1 MGKIIRAFCAAVLI
15 GVLALTASPS
25 ASAIT
30 VSRASSVSALS
41 CFGAAAR
48 APGNAPCFN
57 TSINGIYPSIKDAAA
72 DGGFSTILCGSMK
85 RADATPKVC
94 ILGVK
99 AAPVTIGVIGD
110 SHIGSYAAAL
120 SILAAK
126 NNWRLELYWKGGCPF
141 SDAQRV
147 HDAVLSSA
155 CKKFVKL
162 ARHQILEAQYDL
174 LITTQVSGVEWV
186 PSIALS
192 GPKMAENGLI
202 SLWYDI
208 AKSGTPILVI
218 KDNPRPIP
226 KVLAC
231 LTSKGLTKCDQPR
244 SKAFKLDP
252 QVAAVKRLANS
263 KVRLVNFDNVFCS
276 STACSPVIGHVIV
289 YRDANHVTSTFTK
302 TLGPYLLPHIR
313 KALLN

>member
-1 MGKIIRAFCAAVLI
+1 MLI
-15 GVLALTASPS
+15 GVLALIASPS
-25 ASAIT
+25 ASANT
-30 VSRASSVSALS
+30 VKEASSVSALS

-48 APGNAPCFN
+48 APGKTPCFN
-57 TSINGIYPSIKDAAA
+57 TAINGIYPSIKDAAA
-72 DGGFSTILCGSMK
+72 DGGFSTALCGSMN
-85 RADATPKVC
+85 RADAIPKVC

-99 AAPVTIGVIGD
+99 SAPVTIGVIGD

-147 HDAVLSSA
+147 HDAVLASA
-155 CKKFVKL
+155 CKEFVKRARSRIL
-162 ARHQILEAQYDL
+162 AAHYDL

-192 GPKMAENGLI
+192 GSKMAENGLI

-208 AKSGTPILVI
+208 ARSGTSILVI

-231 LTSKGLTKCDQPR
+231 LASKGLTKCDQPR
-244 SKAFKLDP
+244 AKAFKLDP
-252 QVAAVKRLANS
+252 QVAAVARLAS
-263 KVRLVNFDNVFCS
+263 KRVTLVNFDNVFCTP
-276 STACSPVIGHVIV
+276 TACSPVIGHVIV

-302 TLGPYLLPHIR
+302 SLGPFLLPYIR
-313 KALLN
+313 KALQG